1 MPWQFFSHETALALR
16 GVCTPEWPYVPRIH
30 VSAHRPAREPRTQGV
45 IGHRL
50 QARAPAFSAG
60 PLDLPVEDPVRAW
73 RQCGRLWPLD
83 DLVAAADALLSGRP
97 PMADAEQL
105 RSEVSEMGDVRG
117 GVLRTAVDLARP
129 GVRSPRETRL
139 RLLLARNGLPTPEVN
154 ADIFD
159 SRGVFVA
166 EIDLAFARW
175 MVAVEYDGR
184 VHAEDERQFARD
196 ADRWAAIRAAGWDHV
211 RVLKHHLRDGGAP
224 AVALARDA
232 LVRAGWR
239 PGLSAHV
246 VDPCPEKGCLSRAQ
260 TAKSGTR
267 SAQIGTWVVN
277 ARLIAA
283 CVTAGAAPKAP
294 HAERPAAR
302 GDGAFGAWGAGQSV
316 RPSTSSS
323 HASSKARSR
332 QAL

>member
-1 MPWQFFSHETALALR
+1 MPRPRALPGQLPEHFSVASAVELGVTRARLRAADLNSPFHGIRSSTTVPPSSLIQQCLAYAPRLTPWQFFSHETALALR
-16 GVCTPEWPYVPRIH
+16 GVCTPEWPYVPQIH

-45 IGHRL
+45 VGHRL

-60 PLDLPVEDPVRAW
+60 PLDLPVEHPVRAW

-117 GVLRTAVDLARP
+117 GVLRAAVDLARP

-166 EIDLAFARW
+166 EIDLAFPRW

-196 ADRWAAIRAAGWDHV
+196 ADRWAAIRAAGWGHV
-211 RVLKHHLRDGGAP
+211 RVLNHYLRDGGAP
-224 AVALARDA
+224 AVDLARDA

-239 PGLSAHV
+239 PGLSAHL
-246 VDPCPEKGCLSRAQ
+246 G
-260 TAKSGTR
+260 
-267 SAQIGTWVVN
+267 
-277 ARLIAA
+277 
-283 CVTAGAAPKAP
+283 
-294 HAERPAAR
+294 
-302 GDGAFGAWGAGQSV
+302 
-316 RPSTSSS
+316 
-323 HASSKARSR
+323 
-332 QAL
+332 

>member
-1 MPWQFFSHETALALR
+1 MPRPRPLPGQLPEHFSVGAAAELGVTRARLRAADLESPFHGIRSSTTALPSSLIEQCLTYAPRLMPWQFFSHETALALR

-246 VDPCPEKGCLSRAQ
+246 C
-260 TAKSGTR
+260 
-267 SAQIGTWVVN
+267 
-277 ARLIAA
+277 
-283 CVTAGAAPKAP
+283 
-294 HAERPAAR
+294 
-302 GDGAFGAWGAGQSV
+302 
-316 RPSTSSS
+316 
-323 HASSKARSR
+323 
-332 QAL
+332 